1 LVETKE
7 LDLLVVFEEE
17 ALIIAC
23 RVNEELFC
31 MILFCEVKN

>member
-1 LVETKE
+1 LVEIKE
-7 LDLLVVFEEE
+7 LDLLVVFEKE

-31 MILFCEVKN
+31 MILFCEGEN